1 MKAKSRKIDITA
13 ETTLNEL
20 MQYCKRSNT
29 KARKRPSVAQ
39 LRKNAHCLTSFAD
52 DKLSCKIAVY
62 DNGYATYETFNRNT
76 VVNLYESVAPEV
88 SEVSEVSET
97 LKSPTAQT
105 VQTVQTEHST
115 VIDGKYSYDLGKI
128 SWKTAI
134 TLLGENQIEQNMFK
148 HLSVSRRSKIERN
161 PDIKDETDN
170 VNNVNNVDD
179 VDDVNNVERLDNND
193 VNRQAAFHAYIPDPE
208 TAYIRRESH
217 KELCSAI
224 SKADSELTKK
234 QRDVYVLR
242 FKKGKSIKE
251 IGKRL
256 HILSSTVSRR
266 IDRIQETFHKHVD
279 KVR

>member
-76 VVNLYESVAPEV
+76 VVNLYEAVAPVV
-88 SEVSEVSET
+88 SEDLATPVD
-97 LKSPTAQT
+97 PTAQT
-105 VQTVQTEHST
+105 EHFT
-115 VIDGKYSYDLGKI
+115 VIDGEYSYDLGKI

-134 TLLGENQIEQNMFK
+134 TLLGENQIAQNMFK
-148 HLSVSRRSKIERN
+148 HLSVSRRTKNTRSL
-161 PDIKDETDN
+161 DINDETDN
-170 VNNVNNVDD
+170 VDNVYNVDD

-208 TAYIRRESH
+208 TAYIRRESR